1 MKVYR
6 VLVLTHDVPPHWTP
20 DTHGWDEDD
29 DALTMT
35 EAQERLASLTAM
47 GRAAAITLHP
57 SGRLVKTNVKAA
69 LAISGGKAANPD
81 TDTPQAA

>member
-1 MKVYR
+1 MIR
-6 VLVLTHDVPPHWTP
+6 PRHRH
-20 DTHGWDEDD
+20 
-29 DALTMT
+29 
-35 EAQERLASLTAM
+35 R
-47 GRAAAITLHP
+47 RAAAITLHP

>member
-1 MKVYR
+1 MKAYR

-20 DTHGWDEDD
+20 DTHGWDEDN

-35 EAQERLASLTAM
+35 QAQERLASLTAM
-47 GRAAAITLHP
+47 GRAAVITRHP
-57 SGRLVKTNVKAA
+57 GDHLVRANVKAA